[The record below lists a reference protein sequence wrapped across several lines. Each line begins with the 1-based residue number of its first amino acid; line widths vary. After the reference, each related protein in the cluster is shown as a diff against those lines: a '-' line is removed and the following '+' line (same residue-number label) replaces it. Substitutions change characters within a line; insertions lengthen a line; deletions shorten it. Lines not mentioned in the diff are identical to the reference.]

1 MRSSHLR
8 SEELLLLVANELPW
22 WRRVPAK
29 RHFDRCGSCQARS
42 LELESSLGEA
52 ASLQHSLAPPRAVG
66 LRASLL
72 QKMSAPPAENDL
84 PVLAPQTGRWRMIAV
99 CAALVMLTA
108 TLWST
113 RFANPGVLD
122 GLIARSHNAALP
134 IKRLTPGAT
143 RASRVEEL
151 CSTEDPEDD
160 RAIDASIEQKVFD
173 EYGLPISA
181 RGAYEVDFLITPGLG
196 GSEDIRNL
204 WPEPY
209 QSTMWNARVKNQ
221 LETHLHRMVC
231 AGQMP
236 LSKAQAEIAANWI
249 SAYKQAFHTDV
260 PVETEA
266 SLAESVPIR

>member
-1 MRSSHLR
+1 MRSNHLR
-8 SEELLLLVANELPW
+8 DDELLLLAACELPW
-22 WRRVPAK
+22 WRRVRAK
-29 RHFDRCGSCQARS
+29 THFDQCGSCRARGS
-42 LELESSLGEA
+42 KLESSLREA
-52 ASLQHSLAPPRAVG
+52 TTLQQSMQPRNVAV
-66 LRASLL
+66 LRAALL
-72 QKMSAPPAENDL
+72 QKLSEPSAGMDL
-84 PVLAPQTGRWRMIAV
+84 PVLAPHSGRWQIVAA
-99 CAALVMLTA
+99 CTALVMLTA
-108 TLWST
+108 TIWST
-113 RFANPGVLD
+113 HFVAPEVLD
-122 GLIARSHNAALP
+122 GLVARSHDAALP

-151 CSTEDPEDD
+151 CSTEGPEDD
-160 RAIDASIEQKVFD
+160 RAIDASTERKVFQ
-173 EYGLPISA
+173 EYRLPISA
-181 RGAYEVDFLITPGLG
+181 RDAYEVDFLITPGLG
-196 GSEDIRNL
+196 GAEDIRNL

-266 SLAESVPIR
+266 SLAESVPGR